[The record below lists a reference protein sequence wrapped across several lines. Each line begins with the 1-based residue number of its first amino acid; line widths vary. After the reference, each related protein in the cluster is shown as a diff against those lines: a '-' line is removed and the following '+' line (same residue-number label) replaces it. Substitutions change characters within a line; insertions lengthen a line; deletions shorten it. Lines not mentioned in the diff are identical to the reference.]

1 MPKKSNKAFTSEE
14 WEQLPFTFGVPEM
27 AHILGAGQ
35 RYVSNHA
42 CELGAV
48 KLGGKWLFSKPKVA
62 GLIGLGWE
70 QESK

>member
-1 MPKKSNKAFTSEE
+1 M
-14 WEQLPFTFGVPEM
+14 PFTFGVPEM